1 MIFRLL
7 LRFCRTKEVK
17 YKSSYAGYTDVHTL
31 DLTSGKLLRLLKK
44 SAGGGDEKGEND
56 GEAVGGEH
64 D

>member
-1 MIFRLL
+1 M
-7 LRFCRTKEVK
+7 K

-31 DLTSGKLLRLLKK
+31 DLTFGKLLRLLKK